1 MQTTD
6 LCHDGFCRDGTFI
19 FLFFG
24 RLASFL
30 KIKILLGKRSS
41 DGMWELIGGGFDLKD
56 FHAKTAVVR
65 EIGEESGL
73 EITAEEITYFAHMTQ
88 KLPKFQEEKGH
99 VFYFFKKVKKDFL
112 SQPLLNSEEHSELA
126 WHSIG
131 DILEK
136 GESLY
141 KTSTLRM
148 ILHFL
153 NYLSDKQ
160 FRFGVLKNRVSFK
173 GYEF

>member
-1 MQTTD
+1 MQTPD
-6 LCHDGFCRDGTFI
+6 FCHDGFCRDGTFI

-30 KIKILLGKRSS
+30 KIKLLLGKRVS
-41 DGMWELIGGGFDLKD
+41 DGMWELIGGGFDLRD
-56 FHAKTAVVR
+56 LDAKTAVVR
-65 EIGEESGL
+65 ETGEESGL
-73 EITAEEITYFAHMTQ
+73 KLVVEKIIYFAHMTQ
-88 KLPKFQEEKGH
+88 KLPKFENEKGH
-99 VFYFFKKVKKDFL
+99 VFYFFQKVNKSFL
-112 SQPLLNSEEHSELA
+112 SQPLLHSEEHSELA

-131 DILEK
+131 QIFEG
-136 GESLY
+136 GETSY

-160 FRFGVLKNRVSFK
+160 FRFGVLKDKVRFQ